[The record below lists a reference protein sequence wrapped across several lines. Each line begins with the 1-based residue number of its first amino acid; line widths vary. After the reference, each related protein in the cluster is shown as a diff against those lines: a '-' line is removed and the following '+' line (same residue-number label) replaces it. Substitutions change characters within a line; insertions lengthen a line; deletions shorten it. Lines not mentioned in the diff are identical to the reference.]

1 MRDQTIDRRSRLL
14 LLAAVLLGSIV
25 LRTDARAAT
34 FVVTVGAG
42 GTNFVDQTSGTNATT
57 IHVGDTVQ
65 WNWAGGPH
73 SVTSGTCQPGGGY
86 YGSDCAAD
94 GIWNS
99 GVHSASDSFS
109 HTFGQEGSF
118 PYYCAIHGSMMIGVV
133 FVQAATGPA
142 PASDFR
148 LQPTGPVVGTTV
160 HFFDASTGAPTSWA
174 WDFGDGHV
182 ANVAN
187 PSHFY
192 VAAGSYTVTLT
203 ATNGSGSNSFSKV
216 VVVAAG
222 GQSAC
227 VADASTLC
235 LSNGRYRVT
244 AGWEQPDSNSGS
256 GHAVPLTSDS
266 GYFWFFDPSN
276 IEMVTKILNACGVN
290 GNFWVFGAGL
300 TNVKVTLFV
309 LDTATGVSE
318 TYVNPLNTPFQP
330 IQDTAAFPTCP

>member
-1 MRDQTIDRRSRLL
+1 MLTERISRRLHLL
-14 LLAAVLLGSIV
+14 VVAVALAGLMAARADV
-25 LRTDARAAT
+25 RAAT
-34 FVVTVGAG
+34 SVVTVGAN

-65 WNWAGGPH
+65 WNWMGGPH
-73 SVTSGTCQPGGGY
+73 TSTSGTCQPGGV
-86 YGSDCAAD
+86 YGSGCAGD
-94 GIWNS
+94 GNWDS
-99 GVHSASDSFS
+99 GVHTVSDSFS
-109 HTFGQEGSF
+109 HTFDREGNF

-148 LQPTGPVVGTTV
+148 LQPTGPVVGTMV
-160 HFFDASTGAPTSWA
+160 HFFDASTGAPSSWA

-192 VAAGSYTVTLT
+192 AAAGSYTVTLT

-216 VVVAAG
+216 LVVAAG

-244 AGWEQPDSNSGS
+244 ANWEKPDSTSGS
-256 GHAVPLTSDS
+256 GNAAPLTSDS

-276 IEMVTKILNACGVN
+276 IEMVTKVLNACSVN

-300 TNVKVTLFV
+300 TNVRVTLFV